1 MTHSDINL
9 APSVSAFSE
18 AERWIAL
25 AELQFNAQKLNQ
37 QAAVLAAGNSKTIT
51 TLAQSDATFSKAEAE
66 SYLDL
71 ALQAINAPE
80 LIADPTCAERR
91 AQLILRAAQ
100 AAAGLN
106 LNKQVQT
113 ALTCILGESNNLDAA
128 TFLASQQ
135 LMHVIKAAEETTKIV
150 RTLKTC
156 MLAGRDK
163 HVIFLM
169 KSFNGHALQYN
180 NGSGYEYFVLPE
192 TDHAQYK
199 KLCASFKP
207 SGWKGFLY
215 DFMEFGFDAKSDDL
229 ALVAQGF
236 LLPWQKLLLSNLAD
250 IGYQLLIRTNSTFY
264 SVSVRVPGV
273 ASIDN

>member
-113 ALTCILGESNNLDAA
+113 ALTSILGESNNLDAA

-150 RTLKTC
+150 ETLKAC
-156 MLAGRDK
+156 LLAGQDK
-163 HVIFLM
+163 QEIFLIS
-169 KSFNGHALQYN
+169 SFNYRSVEYN
-180 NGSGYEYFVLPE
+180 NGSGM
-192 TDHAQYK
+192 QYLGIADTAYAEHSKLRKQQAPKGWK
-199 KLCASFKP
+199 KLLT
-207 SGWKGFLY
+207 SGFELTS
-215 DFMEFGFDAKSDDL
+215 SDL
-229 ALVAQGF
+229 SLVAEGYF
-236 LLPWQKLLLSNLAD
+236 LPWQKLLLSNLAD
-250 IGYQLLIRTNSTFY
+250 IGYQLLIRINTYSL
-264 SVSVRVPGV
+264 SVSVSVPGV
-273 ASIDN
+273 AYKDP